1 MPHAANKRNIKCY
14 MVLAMAVNKE
24 THVNA
29 SVVMEV
35 AVYEK
40 LKVLAQKNKR
50 SVSKQI
56 LYWIEEKLDES
67 ENR

>member
-1 MPHAANKRNIKCY
+1 
-14 MVLAMAVNKE
+14 MAVNKE

-35 AVYEK
+35 ATYEK
-40 LKVLAQKNKR
+40 LKAIAQKNKR

-56 LYWIEEKLDES
+56 LYWIEEKLSNE
-67 ENR
+67 E